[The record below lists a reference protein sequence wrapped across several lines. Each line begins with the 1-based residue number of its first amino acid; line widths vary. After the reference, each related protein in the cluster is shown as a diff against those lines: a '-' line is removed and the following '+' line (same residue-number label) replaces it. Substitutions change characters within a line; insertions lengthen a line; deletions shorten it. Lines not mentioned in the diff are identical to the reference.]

1 MADRDRSAILP
12 TDPFD
17 LQMESLTGLPHGAHT
32 SPSIVQAADFYGN
45 TTQFIVQSIRNADGG
60 AVAFVTQV
68 NAQGSL
74 RYVLPPE
81 VLRVIDRQR
90 DSITTQLRRRQGQR
104 LAESQTPE
112 QREAAAARLAK
123 ARRARKAGR

>member
-1 MADRDRSAILP
+1 MSDRSAILP

-17 LQMESLTGLPHGAHT
+17 LQMASLIGLPNGAHT
-32 SPSIVQAADFYGN
+32 APTVVQATDFYGN
-45 TTQFIVQSIRNADGG
+45 TTQFIVQSIRDAEGG

-68 NAQGSL
+68 NAQGSQ
-74 RYVLPPE
+74 RYVLPPV
-81 VLRVIDRQR
+81 VLRTIDRQR
-90 DSITTQLRRRQGQR
+90 DSITTQLRRRQGRR

-123 ARRARKAGR
+123 HRSKGMLIN

>member
-1 MADRDRSAILP
+1 MSDRSAILP

-17 LQMESLTGLPHGAHT
+17 LQMASLIGLPNGAHT
-32 SPSIVQAADFYGN
+32 APTVVQATDFYGN
-45 TTQFIVQSIRNADGG
+45 TTQFIVQSIRDAEGG

-68 NAQGSL
+68 NAQGSQ
-74 RYVLPPE
+74 RYVLPPV
-81 VLRVIDRQR
+81 VLRTIDRQR
-90 DSITTQLRRRQGQR
+90 DSITTQLRRRQGRR

-123 ARRARKAGR
+123 HRSKGKRSK